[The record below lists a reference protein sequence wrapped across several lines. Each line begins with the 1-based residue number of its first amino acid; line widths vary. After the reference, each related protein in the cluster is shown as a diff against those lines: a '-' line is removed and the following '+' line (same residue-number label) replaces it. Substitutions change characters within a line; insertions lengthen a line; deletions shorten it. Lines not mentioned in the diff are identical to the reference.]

1 MPGPDI
7 WGPHGWKFIH
17 YITLGYPTIPT
28 EHDKEKYYNFFNN
41 LANVVPCSICANHYK
56 QHLDITPLNDDAL
69 ADKTSLMAWA
79 IKMHNHVNAL
89 NGKKIHS
96 INDAI
101 KAIIEND
108 DKCIVFKEDTN
119 PLYKKSNKMN
129 IKETFYENNNTLILS
144 ISIILNILLI
154 LLIVL
159 RLK

>member
-17 YITLGYPTIPT
+17 YITLGYPTNPT
-28 EHDKEKYYNFFNN
+28 EHDKEKYYNFFND
-41 LANVVPCSICANHYK
+41 LSNVVPCSICANHYK
-56 QHLDITPLNDDAL
+56 QHLDITPLNDEAL
-69 ADKTSLMAWA
+69 ADKNSLMAWA
-79 IKMHNHVNAL
+79 IKMHNHVNAR
-89 NGKKIHS
+89 NGKKMHS

-108 DKCIVFKEDTN
+108 DKCIVFKEDTK
-119 PLYKKSNKMN
+119 PLYNTSNKRN
-129 IKETFYENNNTLILS
+129 IKETFYENNNTIILS
-144 ISIILNILLI
+144 ISIILNVLLI